1 MAPDAGSV
9 ESGSAHPVPTRRP
22 GTLARVSRALAV
34 YSVLTIALTW
44 PLSLRLR
51 QMEPG
56 DGAFFAWVMA
66 WEIHALETDPVR
78 LPDANIFHPARYTL
92 GMDETV
98 LGTTLLA
105 LPLSVFTHDAVL
117 LFNLARLLTFL
128 LSALFAYLLAREL
141 GCGEAAALLAGA
153 LFAFSP
159 IRTDRLA
166 HLSTLGSQW
175 LPLVLLF
182 LFRFAKRG
190 CVRDAL
196 LSGLFFV
203 LTSYA
208 CGYYGMIG
216 LLVLPLAAVPLLV
229 GRSRLL
235 IGAVPAALLVVLALL
250 PLRALHRAAFAAE
263 GFTRSYD
270 ETVLYS
276 APLQSFLATGSG
288 NRVWGELTDSFRA
301 LGSKNLFPGLV
312 PYVLA
317 LAGGLSLLRRR
328 RPPRREVVALGLLL
342 LGAAAVAVG
351 PEVRLGQHTLGP
363 GPFAWVRQ
371 ALPMFRSIRVTS
383 RAGIYLALSLSM
395 LAGLG
400 LQRLRLPRW
409 LAALVAGLA
418 LAETLIVPVPEWV
431 TVIDSSLP
439 PPAVYAWL
447 AEQPGEFPIVELPII
462 PSDGRFRRPGF
473 EETVYM
479 VRSTQHWKRLV
490 NGNAGF
496 EPARYRR
503 FRELCRRFPSRE
515 SIEALREVGVR
526 YILLHWGGQGP
537 NRRARIERD
546 LPAFDGCLREVT
558 RLEDVSVYEITGPP
572 PPASA
577 SAAPPR
583 GQ

>member
-1 MAPDAGSV
+1 MAPAAGSV
-9 ESGSAHPVPTRRP
+9 EPAPTDPAHRP
-22 GTLARVSRALAV
+22 GTLARSTRALAV
-34 YSVLTIALTW
+34 YAVLTIALTW
-44 PLSLRLR
+44 PLALRLR
-51 QMEPG
+51 LMEPG
-56 DGAFFAWVMA
+56 DAAYFAWEMA
-66 WEIHALETDPVR
+66 WEIHALETDPQS
-78 LPDANIFHPARYTL
+78 LPDANIFYPARYTL
-92 GMDETV
+92 GMDEPV
-98 LGTTLLA
+98 LGTMILA
-105 LPLSVFTHDAVL
+105 LPLSAFTHDAVL
-117 LFNLARLLTFL
+117 LFNLVRLLTFL

-141 GCGEAAALLAGA
+141 GCGEAAALVAGA

-166 HLSTLGSQW
+166 HLSTLGTQW

-182 LFRFAKRG
+182 LFRFAKGGRL
-190 CVRDAL
+190 RDAL

-203 LTSYA
+203 LTAYA
-208 CGYYGMIG
+208 CGYFGLSG
-216 LLVLPLAAVPLLV
+216 LLVLPLSAVPLLV

-235 IGAVPAALLVVLALL
+235 IKAVPAALLAVLALL

-263 GFTRSYD
+263 SFTRSYD
-270 ETVLYS
+270 EAVFYS
-276 APLQSFLATGSG
+276 APLQSFLATGSD
-288 NRVWGELTDSFRA
+288 NRIWGELTDSFRA
-301 LGSKNLFPGLV
+301 QGSRNLFPGLL
-312 PYVLA
+312 PYALA
-317 LAGGLSLLRRR
+317 LAGGLVLLRHR

-342 LGAAAVAVG
+342 LGAAAVALG
-351 PEVRLGQHTLGP
+351 PEVRLGQRSLGP
-363 GPFAWVRQ
+363 GPLAWVRE
-371 ALPMFRSIRVTS
+371 ALPMFQSIRVNS
-383 RAGIYLALSLSM
+383 RAGIYLALPLSM

-400 LQRLRLPRW
+400 LQRLRLPGW
-409 LAALVAGLA
+409 ATALVAGLA
-418 LAETLIVPVPEWV
+418 LLETVIVPIPEWV

-462 PSDGRFRRPGF
+462 PADGRFRRPGF

-496 EPARYRR
+496 EPSGYRHI
-503 FRELCRRFPSRE
+503 RELCRRFPSSE
-515 SIEALREVGVR
+515 SIEALREIGVR

-558 RLEDVSVYEITGPP
+558 RLEDVSVYAIVGPP
-572 PPASA
+572 PPSA
-577 SAAPPR
+577 AAPPVPS